1 MEGAGGGVG
10 ITMSWVENIEKL
22 TIVGG
27 DDYSGLESNH
37 TLKTNI
43 PFALKYALPGLPN
56 FQ

>member
-10 ITMSWVENIEKL
+10 ITMSWVEKYRKINNR
-22 TIVGG
+22 GG